1 MKRLTL
7 IALILLLVTP
17 CLNAQ
22 KKEIAQARSY
32 IKSGQN
38 LDKAEQLM
46 MDLLKIPEN
55 KQNIKLYLLA
65 FQSVRKQYDVQ
76 NEKLYLKQNYDTVA
90 LFNAAYRMFSI
101 LESLDSVDAAPNK
114 NGKIK
119 VHYRKKHAE
128 FLDSY
133 RMNLYYGGNFFVR
146 RHDYKTASVFYRSYL
161 DSSTQPLFSD
171 FDYGEKDK
179 NMPVVAY
186 WAVYSGYKLND
197 PKVILDNIQLAF
209 RDTSMADNILQY
221 QTEAY
226 KWLNDTSNYVA
237 TLKKGFKRYP
247 QFPFFFSRL
256 MDYYNMTNQNRLA
269 LATADSALT
278 INDTL
283 LLYNFAKSTALL
295 NAGRYKECIAIS
307 DSLIAKNDSLA
318 DAYYNGGTAWLNQ
331 AFDLENSPHP
341 RDKRFVIKD
350 CYAKARPYMEKYR
363 ILAPNEIDKWAPGLY
378 RIYLNLNMG
387 KHFDEIDKILNKKT
401 SSISK

>member
-7 IALILLLVTP
+7 IALILLFATS

-46 MDLLKIPEN
+46 TDLLKKPEN

-65 FQSVRKQYDVQ
+65 FQAMRKQYDVQ
-76 NEKLYLKQNYDTVA
+76 NEKLYLKQSYDTVA
-90 LFNAAYRMFSI
+90 LFNAIYRMFSI
-101 LESLDSVDAAPNK
+101 LESLDSIEASPNK
-114 NGKIK
+114 KGK
-119 VHYRKKHAE
+119 VNVRYRKKHSE
-128 FLDSY
+128 FLDTY

-146 RHDYKTASVFYRSYL
+146 RHDYKTASVFYRTYL
-161 DSSTQPLFSD
+161 DCSVQPLFSD
-171 FDYGEKDK
+171 FKYADNDL
-179 NMPVVAY
+179 NMPIVAY

-197 PKVILDNIQLAF
+197 AQAVLDNVGLAF
-209 RDTSMADNILQY
+209 SDTAMSDNILQY

-237 TLKKGFKRYP
+237 TLKIGFKRYP

-256 MDYYNMTNQNRLA
+256 MDYYNTTNQTNLA
-269 LATADSALT
+269 LATADSALA

-283 LLYNFAKSTALL
+283 LLFNFAKSTALL
-295 NAGRYKECIAIS
+295 NAGRYKECIAAS

-318 DAYYNGGTAWLNQ
+318 DAYYNAGTAWLNQ
-331 AFDLENSPHP
+331 AFDLENSSHS
-341 RDKRFVIKD
+341 REKRFLIRD
-350 CYAKARPYMEKYR
+350 CYTKARPYMEKYR
-363 ILAPNEIDKWAPGLY
+363 CLAPNEVDKWGPGLY

-387 KHFDEIDKILNKKT
+387 KHFDEIDKLLNKKI